1 MTAKTSCNKSRF
13 WAFLCGLMRKNL
25 SLAGLILG
33 IGFVCMPLQYLLGA
47 FSYNELDP
55 AYSMSGVF
63 GLGGLFTCTS
73 IYLVPLLWVAAAAVV
88 GLSQTAYMQNRR
100 AVDVYHSLPLT
111 RKQLLCA
118 HYMAAFFTVALPMA
132 LNYGATLL
140 LSAVRQMRF
149 PTAEFAPGAAG
160 FGLALWLVSLAGM
173 LSVAFLVST
182 QTGSVFDTL
191 IFAGVLLCAPLFL
204 FLVHEMMCNEFLYGH
219 VTGLPL
225 IVVARF
231 SPLTLGLT
239 DFATVLFL
247 GTDSA
252 VQLPWWLCPLWAVL
266 SAAILAAACALYVRR
281 PSERAEAPS
290 RTGLLALIIRVLA
303 MLILCPTGGYV
314 FACSIRSV
322 PTLGMLLLGTA
333 VCGIFGFFILET
345 ILNRGAKG
353 LFKAFPLGLALT
365 AVVTGYMAAMCT
377 GGLGYESRQPAADTI
392 ADVIVNFRGQFDYVD
407 RYVYTSHNTTSYL
420 YGNVTL
426 QSPEAIQAVLQLQ
439 ADAVAEHR
447 ASGQLLANSYN
458 NSNYPDIGRQTL
470 SITYTL
476 KNGKCIQR
484 DYGVWLTPVIVQDYI
499 ALSDCAEMDA
509 ACSPLLNI
517 RDADY
522 SLIRAAGAFSLAN
535 ETISDPDA
543 IARILDALRSDTGRL
558 GLTGRLDEHAR
569 VLATLELWPPQFQ
582 SGTPYGTEFQSTYTV
597 QVTESFPDTIAALRA
612 LGLGAIVSTEPPAL
626 SRVWLCESDYFCY
639 CSSQLNTVFSDWF
652 DQNTLHSFIDADDRN
667 GYRADFPLALSADEC
682 DLQSLFSL
690 GRLRTKKHDDYMIWM
705 IFEAEDGTLSLPRCV
720 SEKALQAAGYGDL
733 PGRIEQLQV

>member
-1 MTAKTSCNKSRF
+1 MTAKTSCNKNRF

-47 FSYNELDP
+47 FSYDELDP

-63 GLGGLFTCTS
+63 GLGGLFTWTS

-204 FLVHEMMCNEFLYGH
+204 SLVHEMMCNEFLYGH

-239 DFATVLFL
+239 DFATFFFL

-281 PSERAEAPS
+281 PSERAES
-290 RTGLLALIIRVLA
+290 RCREGLAAV
-303 MLILCPTGGYV
+303 V
-314 FACSIRSV
+314 SV
-322 PTLGMLLLGTA
+322 PHRRLC
-333 VCGIFGFFILET
+333 VCVLHPQCAHPWNAAAWHSDLRHF
-345 ILNRGAKG
+345 R
-353 LFKAFPLGLALT
+353 LFHSGNHF
-365 AVVTGYMAAMCT
+365 
-377 GGLGYESRQPAADTI
+377 ESRCQRAFQGVSPGPCLNGD
-392 ADVIVNFRGQFDYVD
+392 G
-407 RYVYTSHNTTSYL
+407 HGL
-420 YGNVTL
+420 YGGHV
-426 QSPEAIQAVLQLQ
+426 
-439 ADAVAEHR
+439 
-447 ASGQLLANSYN
+447 Y
-458 NSNYPDIGRQTL
+458 GRP
-470 SITYTL
+470 
-476 KNGKCIQR
+476 
-484 DYGVWLTPVIVQDYI
+484 WL
-499 ALSDCAEMDA
+499 
-509 ACSPLLNI
+509 
-517 RDADY
+517 
-522 SLIRAAGAFSLAN
+522 
-535 ETISDPDA
+535 
-543 IARILDALRSDTGRL
+543 
-558 GLTGRLDEHAR
+558 
-569 VLATLELWPPQFQ
+569 
-582 SGTPYGTEFQSTYTV
+582 
-597 QVTESFPDTIAALRA
+597 
-612 LGLGAIVSTEPPAL
+612 
-626 SRVWLCESDYFCY
+626 
-639 CSSQLNTVFSDWF
+639 
-652 DQNTLHSFIDADDRN
+652 
-667 GYRADFPLALSADEC
+667 
-682 DLQSLFSL
+682 
-690 GRLRTKKHDDYMIWM
+690 
-705 IFEAEDGTLSLPRCV
+705 
-720 SEKALQAAGYGDL
+720 
-733 PGRIEQLQV
+733 

>member
-1 MTAKTSCNKSRF
+1 MVALSCCPQYLLLDEAFDGLDPVIRLLIKKLLAQQIADRDMTVVITSHNLRELEDLCDHIGLLHKGSVLFEQELDELKFGLCKIQAVFREKIDWSRS
-13 WAFLCGLMRKNL
+13 GLE
-25 SLAGLILG
+25 LILG

-47 FSYNELDP
+47 FSYDELDP

-63 GLGGLFTCTS
+63 GLGGLFTWTS

-118 HYMAAFFTVALPMA
+118 HYIAAFFTVALPMA

-204 FLVHEMMCNEFLYGH
+204 SLVHEMMCNEFLYGH

-239 DFATVLFL
+239 DFATVFFL

-365 AVVTGYMAAMCT
+365 AVVTGYMAA
-377 GGLGYESRQPAADTI
+377 R
-392 ADVIVNFRGQFDYVD
+392 RRHD
-407 RYVYTSHNTTSYL
+407 R
-420 YGNVTL
+420 
-426 QSPEAIQAVLQLQ
+426 
-439 ADAVAEHR
+439 
-447 ASGQLLANSYN
+447 
-458 NSNYPDIGRQTL
+458 
-470 SITYTL
+470 
-476 KNGKCIQR
+476 
-484 DYGVWLTPVIVQDYI
+484 
-499 ALSDCAEMDA
+499 
-509 ACSPLLNI
+509 
-517 RDADY
+517 
-522 SLIRAAGAFSLAN
+522 
-535 ETISDPDA
+535 
-543 IARILDALRSDTGRL
+543 
-558 GLTGRLDEHAR
+558 
-569 VLATLELWPPQFQ
+569 
-582 SGTPYGTEFQSTYTV
+582 
-597 QVTESFPDTIAALRA
+597 
-612 LGLGAIVSTEPPAL
+612 
-626 SRVWLCESDYFCY
+626 
-639 CSSQLNTVFSDWF
+639 
-652 DQNTLHSFIDADDRN
+652 
-667 GYRADFPLALSADEC
+667 
-682 DLQSLFSL
+682 
-690 GRLRTKKHDDYMIWM
+690 
-705 IFEAEDGTLSLPRCV
+705 
-720 SEKALQAAGYGDL
+720 
-733 PGRIEQLQV
+733 

>member
-1 MTAKTSCNKSRF
+1 MTAKTSCNKNRF

-47 FSYNELDP
+47 FSYDAIDP
-55 AYSMSGVF
+55 TYSMSDVF
-63 GLGGLFTCTS
+63 GLGGLFTWTS
-73 IYLVPLLWVAAAAVV
+73 VFLVPLLWVAAAAVV

-173 LSVAFLVST
+173 LSVVFLVST

-204 FLVHEMMCNEFLYGH
+204 ALVHEMMCNEFLYGY

-239 DFATVLFL
+239 DFATVLF
-247 GTDSA
+247 GIDSA

-303 MLILCPTGGYV
+303 MLILCPIGGYV

-322 PTLGMLLLGTA
+322 PTLRLLLLGTA
-333 VCGIFGFFILET
+333 ICGIFGFFILEA

-353 LFKAFPLGLALT
+353 LFKALPLGLALT
-365 AVVTGYMAAMCT
+365 AVVTGYMAAMCM

-392 ADVIVNFRGQFDYVD
+392 DDVIVNFRGQFDYTD
-407 RYVYTSHNTTSYL
+407 RYVYTSYNTTSAL

-439 ADAVAEHR
+439 ADAAAEHR

-458 NSNYPDIGRQTL
+458 NSDYPDIDRQTL

-476 KNGKCIQR
+476 KNGKCVQR

-517 RDADY
+517 SDADY
-522 SLIRAAGAFSLAN
+522 SQIRAAGAFSLAN

-569 VLATLELWPPQFQ
+569 VLATLELCPPQFQ
-582 SGTPYGTEFQSTYTV
+582 NGTPSGTEFQSPYTV

-626 SRVWLCESDYFCY
+626 SRVWLCEGDYYYY
-639 CSSQLNTVFSDWF
+639 CSLQLNSAFTDWF
-652 DQNTLHSFIDADDRN
+652 DQSTLHRFIDTDDQK
-667 GYRADFPLALSADEC
+667 GYRADFPLSLSADEC
-682 DLQSLFSL
+682 DLQALLSL
-690 GRLRTKKHDDYMIWM
+690 GKLRAKKHGDNMIWM
-705 IFEAEDGTLSLPRCV
+705 IFEAEDGTLSLPMCV
-720 SEKALQAAGYGDL
+720 SEKSLQAAGYGDL
-733 PGRIEQLQV
+733 PGRIELVQN